1 MTCISH
7 QRPPAQQRTHD
18 SLIDDVLCNPN
29 NRALLEGLPELA
41 LPDCWLVAGCLFQT
55 VWNLQSSRPPA
66 ENISDYD
73 VFYFDA
79 SDLSSA
85 AEAAHNE
92 RAARLFAPLGVTV
105 EVKNQARV
113 HRWFEAYFGY
123 PYSALRDSREGIDR
137 YLVLCT
143 CVDVQPT
150 RDGYSMYAPH
160 GLDDLYAGVL
170 HPNPINAAQDLYTR
184 KAQSY
189 AARWPWLQ
197 VCFA

>member
-1 MTCISH
+1 MARVSQPH
-7 QRPPAQQRTHD
+7 PPTHA

-29 NRALLEGLPELA
+29 NRALLERLPELA

-55 VWNLQSSRPPA
+55 VWNLQSKRPPA
-66 ENISDYD
+66 ESISDYD

-79 SDLSSA
+79 ADLSLA

-92 RAARLFAPLGVTV
+92 RAARLFAPLGITV

-113 HRWFEAYFGY
+113 HTWFEAYFGY

-143 CVDVQPT
+143 CVGIQPAG
-150 RDGYSMYAPH
+150 DGYTLYAPQ
-160 GLDDLYAGVL
+160 GLDDLYAGIL
-170 HPNPINAAQDLYTR
+170 RPNPINAAPDLYTR
-184 KAQSY
+184 KARSY
-189 AARWPWLQ
+189 AARWPWLR
-197 VCFA
+197 VHLV